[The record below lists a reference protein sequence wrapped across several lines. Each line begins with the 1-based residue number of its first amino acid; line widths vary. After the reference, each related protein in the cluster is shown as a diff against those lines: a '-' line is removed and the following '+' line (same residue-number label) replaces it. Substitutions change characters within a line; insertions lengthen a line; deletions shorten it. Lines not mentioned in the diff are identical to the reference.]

1 MGMKFTQVRAD
12 TFETI
17 QINAAII
24 LSDFDPSDGS
34 YDKTDIIGAT
44 TGGSSFSSNLETSD
58 FGEDIDNV
66 PGRTKQLAR
75 VQSFDPTLS
84 TTFVTVDTDLGNKLT
99 AAADIDGTDAT
110 HIVPRNTLSDSDFG
124 DIWLVGDYSDKN
136 GTTNGGFVAIHIKN
150 ALNTGGFEW
159 QTTKDGKGQFSAEFH
174 GHYDIDD
181 IDDIP
186 FEIYIKAGTA
196 EPTTAGGT
204 GA

>member
-84 TTFVTVDTDLGNKLT
+84 TTFVTVDTDLGNKLV
-99 AAADIDGTDAT
+99 AAADIDGTDTT

-196 EPTTAGGT
+196 EPTTT

>member
-24 LSDFDPSDGS
+24 LNDFDPSDGS

-44 TGGSSFSSNLETSD
+44 TGGSSFSANLETTD

-75 VQSFDPTLS
+75 VQSFDPTLT
-84 TTFVTVDTDLGNKLT
+84 TTFVTVDTALGRTLT
-99 AAADIDGTDAT
+99 AAADISGTDTT
-110 HIVPRNTLSDSDFG
+110 HIIPRNTLSDSDFG

-186 FEIYIKAGTA
+186 FEVYIKAGTA
-196 EPTTAGGT
+196 EPTTTGT